1 MPKLNSETALIA
13 LELQQILAEF
23 AHDLDFN
30 DCLGIADFYA
40 EDGAFSVGDYIHQGR
55 AAIRKFYEDRI
66 VRVRAQHKDGIRVGT
81 HTFVNVRVTVG
92 DKNNASVHFTN
103 VNYAGEGHPPVRG
116 TISPA
121 MITACRMDFRREPDG
136 NWRIT
141 SFSGK
146 PLFVGDDPFTKASLL
161 KT

>member
-1 MPKLNSETALIA
+1 MRKFDQETAVIA
-13 LELQQILAEF
+13 IELQQIVAEF

-30 DCLGIADFYA
+30 DCRGIADFYA
-40 EDGAFSVGDYIHQGR
+40 EDGTFAVGDYTHKGR
-55 AAIRKFYEDRI
+55 AAIRKFYADRNE
-66 VRVRAQHKDGIRVGT
+66 RVRAQHKDGIRVSA
-81 HTFVNVRVTVG
+81 HTFVNMRVTAE
-92 DKNNASVHFTN
+92 DKNNATVSFTN

-121 MITACRMDFRREPDG
+121 MVTDCRMVFRREPDG
-136 NWRIT
+136 IWRIT

-161 KT
+161 KS